1 MHTKHPQKMK
11 TYCGW
16 ISWQVNFPTAILED
30 IICLGKIIVNQD
42 HVLIMVF
49 PETRL
54 KNDIWGKQ
62 D

>member
-1 MHTKHPQKMK
+1 MAGSAGGN
-11 TYCGW
+11 C
-16 ISWQVNFPTAILED
+16 PTAVTED
-30 IICLGKIIVNQD
+30 IICLGKTIVNQD

-54 KNDIWGKQ
+54 NNDILGKQ